1 MGKDVKQASSERTI
15 VIVAPPDVTLLDVTG
30 PWEVFCRAALYV
42 SGAYRVVVASTESN
56 TKVRTKFGFDITCHC
71 SLEDVDP
78 DADTV
83 LVAGSEQGVL
93 AQADPQFL
101 DWLRRRYITSRRIGS
116 VCTGAFYLA
125 HAGLLDGRRATTH
138 WRYLRQLSDQFDTVR
153 VQAEPIFVRDG
164 SVYTSAGI
172 TAGIDLA
179 LALVEEDC
187 GNQVAQS
194 VARDLVVFLQRQ
206 GDQPQLSATLAQR
219 AADREPLRELQR
231 WLPEHLDHVA
241 GVADMAAFVN
251 MSPRHFARLFKRET
265 GIAPGEYLR
274 KLRAEAARRRLKQGS
289 GKRLQVAS
297 QVGFGSA
304 RSLQRSLAAGPRSP
318 AIRKK

>member
-1 MGKDVKQASSERTI
+1 MTERTV

-42 SGAYRVVVASTESN
+42 AGAYRVVVASTETS
-56 TKVRTKFGFDITCHC
+56 TTVRTKFGLGITCHC

-78 DADTV
+78 AADTV
-83 LVAGSEQGVL
+83 LVAGSEEGVSGRANPL
-93 AQADPQFL
+93 FL
-101 DWLRRRYITSRRIGS
+101 DWLRRRYTTCRRIGS

-125 HAGLLDGRRATTH
+125 HAGLLSGRRATTH
-138 WRYLRQLSDQFDTVR
+138 WRYLLQLGDQFEKVR
-153 VQAEPIFVRDG
+153 VEADPIFVRDG

-172 TAGIDLA
+172 TAGIDLS

-187 GNQVAQS
+187 GVQVAQS

-206 GDQPQLSATLAQR
+206 ADQPQLSATLAQR
-219 AADREPLRELQR
+219 MADREPLRELQR
-231 WLPEHLDHVA
+231 WLPDHLDHVA
-241 GVADMAAFVN
+241 GVPDMAAFVS
-251 MSPRHFARLFKRET
+251 MSPRNFARSFKRET

-274 KLRAEAARRRLKQGS
+274 RLRAEAARRRLEQGA
-289 GKRLQVAS
+289 GKKRKVAS

-304 RSLQRSLAAGPRSP
+304 RSLQRSLEAGARSSRV
-318 AIRKK
+318 RKK